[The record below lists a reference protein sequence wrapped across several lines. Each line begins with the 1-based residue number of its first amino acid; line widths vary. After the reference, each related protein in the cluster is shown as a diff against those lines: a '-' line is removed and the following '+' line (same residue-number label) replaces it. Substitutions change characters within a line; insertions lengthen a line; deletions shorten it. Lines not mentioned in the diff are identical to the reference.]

1 MAKDIPVI
9 YFVPLLIKKKKNVHT
24 GTYETHLKF
33 QWDEQNQISSL
44 SIEEEQGDLE
54 NTAII
59 F

>member
-9 YFVPLLIKKKKNVHT
+9 HFVPLLIKKKKKVHT
-24 GTYETHLKF
+24 VTYEAHLKF
-33 QWDEQNQISSL
+33 QWDEQNQISGL

-54 NTAII
+54 NTTII

>member
-9 YFVPLLIKKKKNVHT
+9 YFVPLLIKKKNVHT

-33 QWDEQNQISSL
+33 QWDEQNQISGL
-44 SIEEEQGDLE
+44 SIEEEQEDLE